1 MFIKLFILNKYMEIA
16 KDIEIIDLGL
26 YLTKYKTLVLADTH
40 LGFEESLNKNGVFIP
55 RFHIKDLTERLE
67 KILKNLEID
76 KIIINGDIK
85 HEFKGISEQEWRNTI
100 QIIDLLKQKCKELI
114 LIRGNHD
121 KILNI
126 IAAKK
131 ELKIADQIVIDDILI
146 THGHKMLKIPT
157 SVKKIIIGHEHP
169 AVGLH
174 EGARI
179 ETFKCFLKGKFNG
192 KLLIVMPSLNLV
204 TEGTDVTKEK
214 LLSPFLQQD
223 LNNFEAFVVADKVY
237 YFGKLKGLENE

>member
-1 MFIKLFILNKYMEIA
+1 MEIA
-16 KDIEIIDLGL
+16 KGIEIIDLGL
-26 YLTKYKTLVLADTH
+26 YLTKHKTLVIADTH

-55 RFHIKDLTERLE
+55 RFHAADLIKRLN
-67 KILKNLEID
+67 KILSRMKID

-85 HEFKGISEQEWRNTI
+85 HEFKGISEQEWRNTL
-100 QIIDLLKQKCKELI
+100 QIIDLLKQNCKELM

-146 THGHKMLKIPT
+146 AHGHKMLKIPA
-157 SVKKIIIGHEHP
+157 SVKTIIIGHEHP

-174 EGARI
+174 EGARV
-179 ETFKCFLKGKFNG
+179 ETFKCFLKGKFNS
-192 KLLIVMPSLNLV
+192 KILIVMPSLNLV

-223 LNNFEAFVVADKVY
+223 LNNFEAWIVADKVY
-237 YFGKLKGLENE
+237 YFGKLKGFE